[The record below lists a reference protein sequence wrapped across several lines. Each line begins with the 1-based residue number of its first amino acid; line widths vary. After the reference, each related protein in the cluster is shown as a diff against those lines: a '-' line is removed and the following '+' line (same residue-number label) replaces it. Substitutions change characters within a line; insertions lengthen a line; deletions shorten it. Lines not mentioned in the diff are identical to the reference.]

1 MLKNNVWI
9 VVFFLLRFLMIPL
22 LFFRYYYVVK
32 ERESDKKSNESSP
45 GDRDLESVSQAR
57 TNNNSVERE
66 FFSSMSTSTTV
77 LSLLEARL
85 KV

>member
-1 MLKNNVWI
+1 MH
-9 VVFFLLRFLMIPL
+9 
-22 LFFRYYYVVK
+22 FRVQNSNYVVK
-32 ERESDKKSNESSP
+32 ERESDKKSTESSP

-66 FFSSMSTSTTV
+66 FSSMSTSTTV